1 MLLDTFQI
9 LASAPV
15 EAGGGEG
22 PFKEITTK
30 FNVSW
35 ASFIAQWV
43 NFIIVCL
50 LLRKFA
56 YGPVLKILDKR
67 RNRIAEGEAKMEEI
81 QKKLDESEQEKAAL
95 LEKAN
100 ADATRMI
107 SEAKESATALGEQKA
122 QEAVA
127 QAQTILNKAQEAA
140 RAERAALA
148 TELKQEFGRLVVA
161 TTSQVTGKE
170 LNASDQKRINEEA
183 VSSIN

>member
-15 EAGGGEG
+15 EAGGDEGAVGE
-22 PFKEITTK
+22 ILRK
-30 FNVSW
+30 FHVSW
-35 ASFIAQWV
+35 PSFIAQWV
-43 NFIIVCL
+43 NFIIICL
-50 LLRKFA
+50 LLKKFA
-56 YGPVLKILDKR
+56 YAPVLEILDKR

-100 ADATRMI
+100 ADAKRMI
-107 SEAKESATALGEQKA
+107 SEAKQSATALGEQKA
-122 QEAVA
+122 QEAVS

-161 TTSQVTGKE
+161 TTCQVTGKE

>member
-1 MLLDTFQI
+1 MIPI
-9 LASAPV
+9 LAVAGT
-15 EAGGGEG
+15 EAAQQGFLETFGVNG
-22 PFKEITTK
+22 PF
-30 FNVSW
+30 
-35 ASFIAQWV
+35 FIAQLI
-43 NFIIVCL
+43 NFVL
-50 LLRKFA
+50 VLFVLKKFA
-56 YGPVLKILDKR
+56 FGPIQKILEER
-67 RNRIAEGEAKMEEI
+67 RQRIAEGEAKMEEI
-81 QKKLDESEQEKAAL
+81 QKKLDESEQEKAVL
-95 LEKAN
+95 LDKAN
-100 ADATRMI
+100 ADAKRMI

-161 TTSQVTGKE
+161 TTCQVTGKE

>member
-1 MLLDTFQI
+1 MIPI
-9 LASAPV
+9 LAVAGT
-15 EAGGGEG
+15 EAAQQGFLETFGVNW
-22 PFKEITTK
+22 PF
-30 FNVSW
+30 
-35 ASFIAQWV
+35 FIAQLI
-43 NFIIVCL
+43 NFVL
-50 LLRKFA
+50 VLF
-56 YGPVLKILDKR
+56 VLKKWAFGPIQGILEKR

-100 ADATRMI
+100 ADAKRMI
-107 SEAKESATALGEQKA
+107 SEAKQSATALGEQKA
-122 QEAVA
+122 QEAVS

-161 TTSQVTGKE
+161 TTCQVTGKE

>member
-1 MLLDTFQI
+1 
-9 LASAPV
+9 
-15 EAGGGEG
+15 
-22 PFKEITTK
+22 
-30 FNVSW
+30 
-35 ASFIAQWV
+35 
-43 NFIIVCL
+43 
-50 LLRKFA
+50 
-56 YGPVLKILDKR
+56 
-67 RNRIAEGEAKMEEI
+67 MEEI
-81 QKKLDESEQEKAAL
+81 QKKLDESEQEKAVL
-95 LEKAN
+95 LDKAN
-100 ADATRMI
+100 ADAKRMI

>member
-1 MLLDTFQI
+1 MIPI
-9 LASAPV
+9 LAVAGT
-15 EAGGGEG
+15 EAAQQGFLETFGVNW
-22 PFKEITTK
+22 PF
-30 FNVSW
+30 
-35 ASFIAQWV
+35 FIAQLV
-43 NFIIVCL
+43 NFVL
-50 LLRKFA
+50 VLFVLKKFA
-56 YGPVLKILDKR
+56 FGPIQGILEKR
-67 RNRIAEGEAKMEEI
+67 RQRIAEGEAKMEEI

-100 ADATRMI
+100 ADAKRMI
-107 SEAKESATALGEQKA
+107 SEAKQSATALGEQKA

-161 TTSQVTGKE
+161 TTCQVTGKE

>member
-1 MLLDTFQI
+1 MIPI
-9 LASAPV
+9 LAVAGT
-15 EAGGGEG
+15 EAAQQGFLETFGVNW
-22 PFKEITTK
+22 PF
-30 FNVSW
+30 
-35 ASFIAQWV
+35 FIAQLI
-43 NFIIVCL
+43 NFVL
-50 LLRKFA
+50 VLFVLKKFA
-56 YGPVLKILDKR
+56 FGPIQGILEER

-100 ADATRMI
+100 ADAKRMI

-161 TTSQVTGKE
+161 TTCQVTGKE

>member
-1 MLLDTFQI
+1 MIPI
-9 LASAPV
+9 LAVAGT
-15 EAGGGEG
+15 EAAQQGFLETFGVNW
-22 PFKEITTK
+22 PF
-30 FNVSW
+30 
-35 ASFIAQWV
+35 FIAQLI
-43 NFIIVCL
+43 NFVL
-50 LLRKFA
+50 VLFVLKKFA
-56 YGPVLKILDKR
+56 FVPLQGILEDR
-67 RNRIAEGEAKMEEI
+67 RQRIAEGEAKMEEI

-100 ADATRMI
+100 ADAKRMI

-161 TTSQVTGKE
+161 TTCQVTGKE

>member
-1 MLLDTFQI
+1 MIPI
-9 LASAPV
+9 LAVAGT
-15 EAGGGEG
+15 EAAQQGFLETFGVNW
-22 PFKEITTK
+22 PF
-30 FNVSW
+30 
-35 ASFIAQWV
+35 FIAQLI
-43 NFIIVCL
+43 NFVL
-50 LLRKFA
+50 VLF
-56 YGPVLKILDKR
+56 VLKKWAFGPIQGILEKR

-100 ADATRMI
+100 ADAKRMI
-107 SEAKESATALGEQKA
+107 SEAKQSATALGEQKS

-161 TTSQVTGKE
+161 TTCQVTGKE

>member
-81 QKKLDESEQEKAAL
+81 QKKLDKSEQEKAAL

-100 ADATRMI
+100 ADAKRMI
-107 SEAKESATALGEQKA
+107 SEAKQSATALGEQ
-122 QEAVA
+122 
-127 QAQTILNKAQEAA
+127 KAQEAA

-148 TELKQEFGRLVVA
+148 AELKQEFGRLVVA
-161 TTSQVTGKE
+161 TTCQVTGKE